1 MSKTEP
7 RWKRHC
13 RFLTAL
19 NDGNV
24 PVAWTLLCG
33 CEGPQVD
40 PDIRI
45 MTGGQYKPAICIAVE
60 KDLLDMAELLIMCGC
75 SVNQSASTGLSPL
88 HIAVMRNNT
97 AMVRL
102 LLNSGASV
110 SCRDS
115 SGRTPLHHLA
125 ICNYSG
131 SSLEM
136 AKLLVQKGSK
146 TEHRD
151 GSGATPLA
159 LACQG
164 HRALALCLLSLGAN
178 ASAADN
184 EGDTPLHHACTKL
197 PNDDELVKQLLA
209 AGVRVNK
216 KNNRGM
222 TALSLAV
229 LAHASPAVV
238 QSLMGNGADC
248 NLYIKCWN
256 QTVLHR
262 AICIANHNRDWE
274 LVKTFVRYG
283 GNPFGQDRMGTTVM
297 QYAMCTN
304 KVLALWMIR
313 ANPFMGAQRWY
324 AWRVLCNGSY
334 ICTNE
339 FNASMM
345 SELSSVPTLQQLCS
359 LAFRSKYARHLD
371 SPVYT
376 SALPPRLLQYLR
388 LSNLW
393 PVGGRLV
400 TLDVCR

>member
-1 MSKTEP
+1 MSKAEP

-13 RFLTAL
+13 RFLAAL
-19 NDGNV
+19 NDDNV
-24 PVAWTLLCG
+24 SLAWTLLCG
-33 CEGPQVD
+33 REGPPVD

-45 MTGGQYKPAICIAVE
+45 MTGGEYKPAICIAVE
-60 KDLLDMAELLIMCGC
+60 RDLLEMAELLIMRGC
-75 SVNQSASTGLSPL
+75 SVNQFAPTGLSPL
-88 HIAVMRNNT
+88 HVAVMRNNI

-102 LLNSGASV
+102 LLKSGASV

-125 ICNYSG
+125 VCNYSDG
-131 SSLEM
+131 SLEI
-136 AKLLVQKGSK
+136 ARLLVQKGSK

-164 HRALALCLLSLGAN
+164 HRDLALCLLSLGAN
-178 ASAADN
+178 AGAADN
-184 EGDTPLHHACTKL
+184 EGDTPLHHTCTKL
-197 PNDDELVKQLLA
+197 PNDEELVKQLLA

-238 QSLMGNGADC
+238 QSLMSNGADC

-262 AICIANHNRDWE
+262 AICIANHSRDWE
-274 LVKTFVRYG
+274 SVKTFVHYG
-283 GNPFGQDRMGTTVM
+283 GNPFGQDRTGTTVM

-304 KVLALWMIR
+304 KPLALWMIR
-313 ANPFMGAQRWY
+313 ANPFMGAPRWY
-324 AWRVLCNGSY
+324 AWRVLCGGSY
-334 ICTNE
+334 SLMDE
-339 FNASMM
+339 FNESMT
-345 SELSSVPTLQQLCS
+345 SELSSVPKLQRLCS
-359 LAFRSKYARHLD
+359 LAFRAKYARHLD
-371 SPVYT
+371 SPAYT
-376 SALPPRLLQYLR
+376 SALPPRLLQHLR

-393 PVGGRLV
+393 PVG
-400 TLDVCR
+400 TDW